1 MVKIFPKASKDELS
15 PIISSLNKE
24 KTEKIK
30 FASLV
35 ETISVET
42 SYQMNEFEG
51 RNKVMDLLR
60 REEEKNVNLSQYFK
74 N

>member
-35 ETISVET
+35 EAISVET

-51 RNKVMDLLR
+51 
-60 REEEKNVNLSQYFK
+60 
-74 N
+74 